1 MKELLVRVIS
11 KKRSNANRGQRPRVE
26 THSLPTLTR
35 SHPRRFT
42 FHVADPIS
50 SVQISQATRLPLQL
64 LISCIVNGLRS
75 KVEKVGGEEH
85 RFCGE

>member
-35 SHPRRFT
+35 SYPRRFT
-42 FHVADPIS
+42 FHVADPH
-50 SVQISQATRLPLQL
+50 Q
-64 LISCIVNGLRS
+64 LRS
-75 KVEKVGGEEH
+75 DLAGDTPAATAADFMH
-85 RFCGE
+85 RKRQLANEREVI